1 MKISTGVPRAMA
13 AISAAAIS
21 LFVSIGCDMPGSA
34 EFGHAERPAGGDE
47 TVLSAARSTVPAGPK
62 AWDVNTHYKRAG
74 IHVSHKG
81 RVWVS
86 QWWIT
91 RGQEPGANT
100 WNGWK
105 EIRAADPP
113 ALTWA
118 HAAAGWRHSLAINSR
133 GELYAWGRNR
143 DGQLGDGTAANRS
156 RPVKIAHP

>member
-1 MKISTGVPRAMA
+1 MKIPTGVPRAMA

-21 LFVSIGCDMPGSA
+21 LFVSIGCDMPGSP

-74 IHVSHKG
+74 IRVSHKG

-86 QWWIT
+86 RWWIT

-105 EIRAADPP
+105 EVNPRTPSKDPANP
-113 ALTWA
+113 DSWDART
-118 HAAAGWRHSLAINSR
+118 
-133 GELYAWGRNR
+133 LYKG
-143 DGQLGDGTAANRS
+143 
-156 RPVKIAHP
+156 